1 MGSGATRAHDAGMD
15 DTKLPNRETSAFRTF
30 PICLD
35 RPQRRTTILGIVAR
49 VAAESAGSPRSSRQS
64 PLPRRIGVFA

>member
-1 MGSGATRAHDAGMD
+1 MGPGPAGAHDAGMD
-15 DTKLPNRETSAFRTF
+15 DTKLPNRESSAFRTF

-35 RPQRRTTILGIVAR
+35 RPQPRTTILGIVAR
-49 VAAESAGSPRSSRQS
+49 VAAESTPRRSSRQT